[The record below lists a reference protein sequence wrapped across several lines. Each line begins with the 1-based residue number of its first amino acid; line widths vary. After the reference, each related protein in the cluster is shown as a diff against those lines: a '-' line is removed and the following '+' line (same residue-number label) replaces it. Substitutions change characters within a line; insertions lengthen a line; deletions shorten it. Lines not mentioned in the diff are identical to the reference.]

1 MVYYNFQ
8 KYKEFLFL
16 DLFVYLIPL
25 SIILGNFVI
34 NTISLITILLFSL
47 LVLKKKKIFTY
58 YKNYFYF
65 LFILILLLF
74 INLFLSSNFNL
85 SLISILGF
93 IRYYLLFLIILF
105 CFDNINNFKKNF
117 TNIIFFLI
125 LFVLL
130 NVLYQYFF
138 LTDIFGNDVNE
149 FHGKKL
155 SGPFGDEGV
164 AGSFISKLFFLSFFY
179 FYKNDLVK
187 KFIFPIIILSII
199 TVILTNERSA
209 SIMFL
214 SGTLIFFL
222 FYKTNFFYKFTLF
235 SLAILSIVI
244 LFNLNNNLKTHFI
257 EIPIKNFK
265 DNHHK
270 AHFLTS
276 YEIFKDNKVFGS
288 GIKTF
293 RYICNEEKYSKI
305 NTKYASN
312 RCTTH
317 PHNIYLEILSET
329 GLLGFS
335 IIILVNF
342 YILFFLIFNF
352 FKKNNYNHE
361 ILLLFSSFFIL
372 FFPFQTT
379 GSFFSTWNG
388 IFYWVFFSYFFNLKK
403 NLAA

>member
-8 KYKEFLFL
+8 KHKEFLFL
-16 DLFVYLIPL
+16 DLFVYLIPF
-25 SIILGNFVI
+25 SIILGNLVI
-34 NTISLITILLFSL
+34 NTISLIAILLFLL
-47 LVLKKKKIFTY
+47 LVFKKKIFVD

-65 LFILILLLF
+65 LFVLILLLF

-85 SLISILGF
+85 SVISILGF
-93 IRYYLLFLIILF
+93 IKYYLLFLTILF
-105 CFDNINNFKKNF
+105 CFDNISNFKKVF

-125 LFVLL
+125 LFV
-130 NVLYQYFF
+130 VLDILFQHFF
-138 LTDIFGNDVNE
+138 LTDIFGNE
-149 FHGKKL
+149 ISLSHGRRL

-164 AGSFISKLFFLSFFY
+164 AGSFISKLFFLSFFC
-179 FYKNDLVK
+179 FYKDNLVK
-187 KFIFPIIILSII
+187 KFIFPIIILTII

-214 SGTLIFFL
+214 SGALIFFL

-235 SLAILSIVI
+235 SFAILSIVI
-244 LFNLNNNLKTHFI
+244 LFNLNNNLKSHFI
-257 EIPIKNFK
+257 EIPVKFFK

-270 AHFLTS
+270 AHFLAS

-293 RYICNEEKYSKI
+293 RYICNEDKYSKI

-312 RCTTH
+312 RCATH

-352 FKKNNYNHE
+352 FKKNNSNHE

-372 FFPFQTT
+372 FWPLQTT
-379 GSFFSTWNG
+379 GAFFSTWNG
-388 IFYWVFFSYFFNLKK
+388 IFYWIFFSYFFYFKRIN
-403 NLAA
+403 N

>member
-8 KYKEFLFL
+8 KHKEFLFL
-16 DLFVYLIPL
+16 DLVVYLIPF
-25 SIILGNFVI
+25 SIILGN
-34 NTISLITILLFSL
+34 LILNTILLIAIL
-47 LVLKKKKIFTY
+47 LFFILILRKNKIFTD

-65 LFILILLLF
+65 LFFLIAYLL
-74 INLFLSSNFNL
+74 INLFLSTNFNK
-85 SLISILGF
+85 SAISILGF

-105 CFDNINNFKKNF
+105 CFENISNFKKVF

-125 LFVLL
+125 IFVVLD
-130 NVLYQYFF
+130 VLYQHFF
-138 LTDIFGNDVNE
+138 LADIFGYEVSE
-149 FHGKKL
+149 SHGRRL

-164 AGSFISKLFFLSFFY
+164 AGSFISKLFFLSLLS
-179 FYKNDLVK
+179 FYKNNFAKRL
-187 KFIFPIIILSII
+187 IFPIIILTII

-214 SGTLIFFL
+214 GGALIFFL

-235 SLAILSIVI
+235 GLGILLIVI
-244 LFNLNNNLKTHFI
+244 LFNLNNNLKSHFI
-257 EIPIKNFK
+257 EIPIKFFK

-276 YEIFKDNKVFGS
+276 YEIFKDNKIFGS

-293 RYICNEEKYSKI
+293 RYVCSEDKYSKI

-312 RCTTH
+312 RCATH
-317 PHNIYLEILSET
+317 PHNIYLEILSEV
-329 GLLGFS
+329 GLVGFS
-335 IIILVNF
+335 VIILVNF

-352 FKKNNYNHE
+352 FKKNDFNHE

-372 FFPFQTT
+372 FWPLQTT
-379 GSFFSTWNG
+379 GAFFSTWNG
-388 IFYWVFFSYFFNLKK
+388 IFYWIFFSYFFSFKK
-403 NLAA
+403 KLTI